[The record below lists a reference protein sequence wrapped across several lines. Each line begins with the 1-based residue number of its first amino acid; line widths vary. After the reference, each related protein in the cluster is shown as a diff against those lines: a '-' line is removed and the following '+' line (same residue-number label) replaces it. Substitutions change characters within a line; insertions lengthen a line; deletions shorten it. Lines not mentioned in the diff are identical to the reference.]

1 MISSYKQTSCLSD
14 LPVHQNS
21 NNYSLTHSRKNQR
34 EGRYFGKM
42 SQSHLFLKNH
52 NKKMLAISTLFKLI
66 KLSQQ
71 KHIFKNTYH
80 R

>member
-21 NNYSLTHSRKNQR
+21 NNYSLTHSRKNER

-42 SQSHLFLKNH
+42 SQSHLFLKND
-52 NKKMLAISTLFKLI
+52 NKKMLAISALFKTN
-66 KLSQQ
+66 KTVAAKAYFQ
-71 KHIFKNTYH
+71 KHVP
-80 R
+80 